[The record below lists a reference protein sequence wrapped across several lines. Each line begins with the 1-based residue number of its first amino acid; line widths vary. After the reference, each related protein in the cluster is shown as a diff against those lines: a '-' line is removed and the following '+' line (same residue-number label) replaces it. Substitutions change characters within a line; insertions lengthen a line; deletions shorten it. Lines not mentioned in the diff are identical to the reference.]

1 MPDAMGLPGCDA
13 GVFNPTM
20 RAPMSSMPQLFRTLI
35 FLVFCMACA
44 RAAAGPQPVI
54 ETIAGRKVE
63 SLTLRHPASP
73 FTVVFEAGS
82 RGTIDKWGKV
92 LEGASRDATVFA
104 YNRPGYGNSEV
115 AATPRDGGT
124 VVEELRRV
132 LRHKGLPPPYVL
144 VGHSL
149 GGLYMQ
155 LFARAYPE
163 EVKGL
168 VLVDALYP
176 RAIKRA
182 EDFPWATRL
191 AGRLLFS
198 RTAWREIEKIDET
211 GEAVLALAG
220 IDDKPIV
227 RLVNEPKPHPG
238 EVPPIA
244 VDFGVTRS
252 DTETIGLIRKLYP
265 KARTVAVDSD
275 HQMPLATP
283 EVVVEAIRDVI
294 AAARH
299 CDLCNKKA
307 VTASF

>member
-1 MPDAMGLPGCDA
+1 MADAPAWSGWDA

-20 RAPMSSMPQLFRTLI
+20 RTPMSRLLHVLTLSI
-35 FLVFCMACA
+35 LYFSSACA
-44 RAAAGPQPVI
+44 TAAQPAPTV
-54 ETIAGRKVE
+54 ETIDGRKVE
-63 SLTLRHPASP
+63 SLTIRNRASP
-73 FTVVFEAGS
+73 FVVVFEAGS

-92 LEGASRDATVFA
+92 LEGAGRDATVFA
-104 YNRPGYGNSEV
+104 YNRPGYGNSDV
-115 AATPRDGGT
+115 AMTPRDGRT

-132 LRHKGLPPPYVL
+132 LRHKGLTPPYVL

-168 VLVDALYP
+168 VLVDTVYP
-176 RAIKRA
+176 RAIKRV
-182 EDFPWATRL
+182 EDFPWTTRL

-244 VDFGVTRS
+244 VDFGVGRG
-252 DTETIGLIRKLYP
+252 DKETHELVRKLYP
-265 KARTVAVDSD
+265 KARTVVVDSD
-275 HQMPLATP
+275 HQISLFTP
-283 EVVVEAIRDVI
+283 EVVVGAIHEV
-294 AAARH
+294 
-299 CDLCNKKA
+299 
-307 VTASF
+307 VTAVSAPRSASR